1 MSFLPHDAPAAQPA
15 RDDEAGAIT
24 IEYGT
29 LVALV
34 ALVLVGAATALE
46 IGITDWFDRMV
57 DFIANLGVG

>member
-1 MSFLPHDAPAAQPA
+1 MDPRQHVPSAPHHAHS
-15 RDDEAGAIT
+15 DEEGAIT

-46 IGITDWFDRMV
+46 LGITGWFGRMV
-57 DFIANLGVG
+57 DFIGNLAVG